1 MPGSGLDTE
10 KHRDD
15 HNTVLEV
22 LTVLL
27 GRVEEQQRDKSV
39 MKVL

>member
-1 MPGSGLDTE
+1 MPGTGLDAE

-15 HNTVLEV
+15 HNTALEA
-22 LTVLL
+22 LTVLS
-27 GRVEEQQRDKSV
+27 GKVEEQQRDKSV